1 MTKNANLIIYTFFYK
16 FAGRREKESIMKYI
30 GKKLFLQMIIGFF
43 AGQVGIC
50 GMCVLGVAYF
60 AAVFEKAKARLLL
73 AFALSQECFWVFL
86 WKWHCAAAWSY
97 CRCSL
102 YTIRWK
108 DREYA

>member
-73 AFALSQECFWVFL
+73 ALSQECFWVFL

>member
-1 MTKNANLIIYTFFYK
+1 LTKYANLIIYTFFYK

-73 AFALSQECFWVFL
+73 AFCVIAGMFL
-86 WKWHCAAAWSY
+86 GLPKWHCAAAWSY

>member
-1 MTKNANLIIYTFFYK
+1 
-16 FAGRREKESIMKYI
+16 MKYI

-73 AFALSQECFWVFL
+73 AFCVIAGMFFGNGIVRQHGHIVDAPYIRYAGKTENTHKDDSCGTY
-86 WKWHCAAAWSY
+86 CSGNISY
-97 CRCSL
+97 LRWTKAVYVSL
-102 YTIRWK
+102 
-108 DREYA
+108 